1 MKKIR
6 YLIEYIFVSLLF
18 ILFEIIGY
26 KNSSNFGAIIG
37 KKFGPYIRSKNT
49 IKKNLEYAGIKDE
62 NDQKNITEKMW
73 KNYGRIFAEY
83 PFLKKFKSKEFNNYI
98 AIEGKE
104 YLSDIINRTKKAVFI
119 SGHFNNFELMAMQL
133 ENLGVDLA
141 AIYRPLNNTLLNKKI
156 EKIRFKY
163 ICKKQIKKGKI
174 ESRKVIENLR
184 NGTSIALM
192 IDQRVTEGKKIEFF
206 NVPASTTTIPAQLI
220 NKYECLLIPIYIERY
235 NNFFFKMKIYKPLEF
250 EKNSSIE
257 KISMTLNNI
266 LEKMIMKNPSQWI
279 WSHNR
284 WK

>member
-98 AIEGKE
+98 SIEGKE

-119 SGHFNNFELMAMQL
+119 S
-133 ENLGVDLA
+133 V
-141 AIYRPLNNTLLNKKI
+141 
-156 EKIRFKY
+156 
-163 ICKKQIKKGKI
+163 
-174 ESRKVIENLR
+174 
-184 NGTSIALM
+184 
-192 IDQRVTEGKKIEFF
+192 
-206 NVPASTTTIPAQLI
+206 
-220 NKYECLLIPIYIERY
+220 
-235 NNFFFKMKIYKPLEF
+235 FFFK
-250 EKNSSIE
+250 
-257 KISMTLNNI
+257 T
-266 LEKMIMKNPSQWI
+266 
-279 WSHNR
+279 
-284 WK
+284 